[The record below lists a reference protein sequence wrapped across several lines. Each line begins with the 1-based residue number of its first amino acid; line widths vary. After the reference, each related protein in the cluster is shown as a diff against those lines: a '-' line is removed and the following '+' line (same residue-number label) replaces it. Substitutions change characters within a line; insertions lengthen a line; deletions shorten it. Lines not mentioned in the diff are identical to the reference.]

1 MKRTPLI
8 LKTGF
13 TYPKVAGKSQPGI
26 DLDRYITDFL
36 TAHGLP
42 VFGSCCAGRDAIDIK
57 FADALEAAGFTKA

>member
-26 DLDRYITDFL
+26 DLDRYILDYL

-42 VFGSCCAGRDAIDIK
+42 AFDTCCAGRDVISTK
-57 FADALEAAGFTKA
+57 LSDALEAAGFTKA